1 MGGVGDLV
9 GIDADRPAHDP
20 RIEPVEVVGVPGGAV
35 AAAQLFT
42 AARRSEPDI
51 APGIASGDFAPLM
64 AWLRDN
70 VHCKASLVTT
80 DELMRQATGEALGTQ
95 AFKRHLEA
103 RYLA

>member
-1 MGGVGDLV
+1 
-9 GIDADRPAHDP
+9 
-20 RIEPVEVVGVPGGAV
+20 
-35 AAAQLFT
+35 
-42 AARRSEPDI
+42 
-51 APGIASGDFAPLM
+51 M

-95 AFKRHLEA
+95 AFKRQLEA